1 MNFNGGGAVYPVSD
15 AFMRAIK
22 SNTRTYY
29 WTGTITT
36 SDKKTYEFENEDIV
50 KGSGYISRQCCG
62 NSEIELGSVY
72 TAELGISL
80 FCDIDRY
87 TLDGAEIK
95 LWFHLLLD
103 DGSTESIP
111 MGVFYV
117 AEANR
122 RIKTLELKAYDGML
136 NLDKSFNKGLSS
148 AAPYEFLSLLSKA
161 CHVELAQTKEE
172 IEALPN
178 GTELLGIY
186 QDNDIESWRDFLYY
200 LAQTLGCFAVIDRY
214 GKLSLTSYGSTPVM
228 AIDIRHRFS
237 SSFSDFVTR
246 YTAVSSTNKKT
257 ETAEYYAKDPD
268 DGLTMNLGVNPL
280 LQFGLE
286 ETRKRIINT
295 ILDVVS
301 TVEYVPFDSETI
313 GNPALDLGDVLRF
326 TGGHADETKQSAITS
341 IYTKINGKQTV
352 KCVGKNPRLAAAKS
366 KNDKNISGLI
376 SSIGE
381 TKLSIYT
388 FTNALA
394 LDAGEEKL
402 SIINME
408 FASGDETNA
417 EFHAQA
423 IMEVESNPDTRT
435 LTAETTID
443 LGTTT
448 DDEGNEVEN
457 KKVISFPLSW
467 QEDGKTVL
475 SVFYV
480 LDGHEVEEFHPKES
494 WLSGKHLLTL
504 YYPII
509 GLTANQ
515 LHTFEVLIS
524 MKNGTAHIDDQD
536 IMATIT
542 GQGLGV
548 QERWDGRITA
558 DDTLKKIL
566 LSSMPT
572 HTLHDA
578 VTVHFL
584 APKKTGLSD
593 HVASISLTGMLM
605 RSMKDSLRLFAPIV
619 HDVVETADKKKMHY
633 SKEYVLDDE
642 VFKLRKD
649 YALSGNS
656 NVRLD
661 RGRMLKLVIPTENF
675 DSLTGLTILPFDTL
689 PFVNMKVLYAA
700 DLPLNSFTETA
711 DGAVKLKKSF
721 STRISGQDQ
730 EIDRGRLAAFSLGL
744 QNMTE
749 ITELEVSNV

>member
-1 MNFNGGGAVYPVSD
+1 MYPVSD
-15 AFMRAIK
+15 AFMQAVK
-22 SNTRTYY
+22 SNTRKYY

-36 SDKKTYEFENEDIV
+36 SDKKTYEFGNEDIV

-72 TAELGISL
+72 AAELGISL

-87 TLDGAEIK
+87 TLDGAEIE

-103 DGSTESIP
+103 DDSTESIP

-117 AEANR
+117 AEANH

-200 LAQTLGCFAVIDRY
+200 LAQTLGCFAAIDRY
-214 GKLSLTSYGSTPVM
+214 GKLCLTSYGSTPVM

-286 ETRKRIINT
+286 ETRKRIINA

-301 TVEYVPFDSETI
+301 SVEYVPFDSETI

-423 IMEVESNPDTRT
+423 IMEVESNPDTRM

-467 QEDGKTVL
+467 NEDGKTAL

-524 MKNGTAHIDDQD
+524 MQNGTGHIEAQN

-572 HTLHDA
+572 HMLHDT

-584 APKKTGLSD
+584 APKKTGLND
-593 HVASISLTGMLM
+593 HVASISLTGMPM

-633 SKEYVLDDE
+633 QKEYVLDDE
-642 VFKLRKD
+642 IFKLRKD
-649 YALSGNS
+649 YVLSGNS

-689 PFVNMKVLYAA
+689 PFINMKVLYAA
-700 DLPLNSFTETA
+700 DLPMNSFTEIT

-721 STRISGQDQ
+721 GTRISGQDQ
-730 EIDRGRLAAFSLGL
+730 EIDQGRLAAFSLGL

>member
-1 MNFNGGGAVYPVSD
+1 MYPVSD
-15 AFMRAIK
+15 AFMQAIK

-36 SDKKTYEFENEDIV
+36 SDKKTYEFGNEDIV

-72 TAELGISL
+72 AAELGISL

-87 TLDGAEIK
+87 TLDEAEIK

-228 AIDIRHRFS
+228 VIDIRHRFS

-257 ETAEYYAKDPD
+257 ETAEYYAKNPN

-423 IMEVESNPDTRT
+423 IMEVESNPDTRM

-467 QEDGKTVL
+467 NEDGKTAL

-524 MKNGTAHIDDQD
+524 MQNGTGHIEAQN

-548 QERWDGRITA
+548 QDRWDGRITA

-566 LSSMPT
+566 LSSMAT

-584 APKKTGLSD
+584 APKKTGLND
-593 HVASISLTGMLM
+593 HVASISLMGMPM

-619 HDVVETADKKKMHY
+619 HDVVETADKKKMNY
-633 SKEYVLDDE
+633 QKEYVLDDD
-642 VFKLRKD
+642 VFKLRKE
-649 YALSGNS
+649 YALSGNN

-661 RGRMLKLVIPTENF
+661 RDRMLKLVIPTENF
-675 DSLTGLTILPFDTL
+675 DSLTDLTIRSFDTL
-689 PFVNMKVLYAA
+689 PFINMKVLYAA
-700 DLPLNSFTETA
+700 DLPLNSFTEIT
-711 DGAVKLKKSF
+711 DSAVELKNSF

-744 QNMTE
+744 QNMAE
-749 ITELEVSNV
+749 IKELEVSNV

>member
-1 MNFNGGGAVYPVSD
+1 MYPVSD
-15 AFMRAIK
+15 AFMQAVK
-22 SNTRTYY
+22 SNTRKYY

-36 SDKKTYEFENEDIV
+36 GDKKTYEFGNEDIV

-72 TAELGISL
+72 AAELGISL

-136 NLDKSFNKGLSS
+136 NLDESFNKGLSS

-214 GKLSLTSYGSTPVM
+214 GKLSLTSYESTPVM

-423 IMEVESNPDTRT
+423 IMDVESNPDTRT

-467 QEDGKTVL
+467 NEDGKTAL

-524 MKNGTAHIDDQD
+524 MKNGTGHIEAQN

-572 HTLHDA
+572 HTLHDT

-584 APKKTGLSD
+584 APKKTGLND
-593 HVASISLTGMLM
+593 HVASISLTGMPM

-633 SKEYVLDDE
+633 QKEYVLDDE

-661 RGRMLKLVIPTENF
+661 RGRVLKLVIPTENF

-689 PFVNMKVLYAA
+689 PFINMKVLYAA
-700 DLPLNSFTETA
+700 ALPLNSFTEIT
-711 DGAVKLKKSF
+711 DDAVKLKKSF

-730 EIDRGRLAAFSLGL
+730 EIDRGRLATFSLGL

>member
-1 MNFNGGGAVYPVSD
+1 MYPVSD
-15 AFMRAIK
+15 KFMDAVQK
-22 SNTRTYY
+22 NTRTFY
-29 WTGTITT
+29 WTGSIATKTNQ
-36 SDKKTYEFENEDIV
+36 TYEFGNDDIV
-50 KGSGYISRQCCG
+50 KGSGYINRQCCG
-62 NSEIELGSVY
+62 NTEIELGTVY
-72 TAELGISL
+72 AAEMGISL
-80 FCDIDRY
+80 YLDIDRY
-87 TLDGAEIK
+87 TLEEAEIR
-95 LWFHLLLD
+95 LSFHLVYED
-103 DGSTESIP
+103 ETEEEVP

-122 RIKTLELKAYDGML
+122 CIKTLELKAYDGML
-136 NLDKSFNKGLSS
+136 NLDKNFSKGLSS
-148 AAPYEFLSLLSKA
+148 AYPYEFLSLLSKA
-161 CHVELAQTKEE
+161 CHIELAQTKEE
-172 IEALPN
+172 IEAMPN

-200 LAQTLGCFAVIDRY
+200 LAQTLGCFAIIDRFGRLNLSAY
-214 GKLSLTSYGSTPVM
+214 GNTAVM
-228 AIDIRHRFS
+228 AVDIRHRFS

-246 YTAVSSTNKKT
+246 YTAVSSTNKRT
-257 ETAEYYAKDPD
+257 EKAEYYAKSPD

-286 ETRKRIINT
+286 ETRKRIINA
-295 ILDVVS
+295 ILDVITS
-301 TVEYVPFDSETI
+301 VEYVPFDSDTI

-366 KNDKNISGLI
+366 KNDKNITGLI
-376 SSIGE
+376 NSIGE

-388 FTNALA
+388 FANALA
-394 LDAGEEKL
+394 LDVGAEKL

-423 IMEVESNPDTRT
+423 ILQVESNPDTRT

-448 DDEGNEVEN
+448 DDNGTTVEN

-467 QEDGKTVL
+467 DEDGKTEL

-504 YYPII
+504 YYPIME
-509 GLTANQ
+509 LTANQ

-524 MKNGTAHIDDQD
+524 MKNGAGHIEAQN

-548 QERWDGRITA
+548 QERWDGKITA
-558 DDTLKKIL
+558 EETMKKLL

-572 HTLHDA
+572 HTLQD
-578 VTVHFL
+578 VVMVHFL
-584 APKKTGLSD
+584 SPKKTGLND
-593 HVASISLTGMLM
+593 HVASISLIGMPM
-605 RSMKDSLRLFAPIV
+605 RSMKDTLRLFAPIV
-619 HDVVETADKKKMHY
+619 RDVVETDDKKKMNY
-633 SKEYVLDDE
+633 KKEYVLAED
-642 VFKLRKD
+642 VFRLRKD

-656 NVRLD
+656 SIRLD

-675 DSLTGLTILPFDTL
+675 DSLTALTIQPFETF
-689 PFVNMKVLYAA
+689 PFINMEVLYPGN
-700 DLPLNSFTETA
+700 LSFSELTEQVG
-711 DGAVKLKKSF
+711 DAVKLKTSF
-721 STRISGQDQ
+721 SRQVSGQNQ
-730 EIDRGRLAAFSLGL
+730 EINRGRLAAFSMGIGD
-744 QNMTE
+744 MADIE
-749 ITELEVSNV
+749 ELEVSNV

>member
-1 MNFNGGGAVYPVSD
+1 MQ
-15 AFMRAIK
+15 AIK
-22 SNTRTYY
+22 SNTRKYY

-36 SDKKTYEFENEDIV
+36 SDKKTYEFGNGDIV

-72 TAELGISL
+72 AADLGISL

-87 TLDGAEIK
+87 TLDDAEIK

-103 DGSTESIP
+103 DGNTESIP

-117 AEANR
+117 VEANR

-136 NLDKSFNKGLSS
+136 NLDKFFNKGLSS
-148 AAPYEFLSLLSKA
+148 AYPYEFLSLLSKA
-161 CHVELAQTKEE
+161 CHVELSQTKEE

-178 GTELLGIY
+178 GMELLGIY
-186 QDNDIESWRDFLYY
+186 QDNDIESWRDFLFY

-326 TGGHADETKQSAITS
+326 TGGHEDETKQSAITS

-467 QEDGKTVL
+467 NEDGKTAL

-524 MKNGTAHIDDQD
+524 MKNGTGHIEAQN

-558 DDTLKKIL
+558 DDILKKIL

-572 HTLHDA
+572 QTLHDA

-584 APKKTGLSD
+584 SPKKTGLND
-593 HVASISLTGMLM
+593 HMASISLTGMPM

-633 SKEYVLDDE
+633 QKEYVLDDD

-689 PFVNMKVLYAA
+689 PFINMKVLYA
-700 DLPLNSFTETA
+700 DGLQLNEFIERI
-711 DGAVKLKKSF
+711 DGSKLKKSF
-721 STRISGQDQ
+721 NTRISGQDQ
-730 EIDRGRLAAFSLGL
+730 EIDRGRLATFSLGL

>member
-1 MNFNGGGAVYPVSD
+1 MYPVSD
-15 AFMRAIK
+15 AFMQVIK
-22 SNTRTYY
+22 SNTRKYY

-36 SDKKTYEFENEDIV
+36 SDKKTYEFGNGDIV

-72 TAELGISL
+72 AAELGISL

-87 TLDGAEIK
+87 TLDDAEIK

-103 DGSTESIP
+103 DGNTESIP

-148 AAPYEFLSLLSKA
+148 AYPYEFLSLLSKA

-178 GTELLGIY
+178 GMELLGIY
-186 QDNDIESWRDFLYY
+186 QDNDIESWRDFLFY

-326 TGGHADETKQSAITS
+326 TGGHVDETKQSAITS
-341 IYTKINGKQTV
+341 IYTRINGKQTV

-394 LDAGEEKL
+394 LDAGEEKQ

-423 IMEVESNPDTRT
+423 IMEVESNPNTRT

-467 QEDGKTVL
+467 NEDGKTAL

-524 MKNGTAHIDDQD
+524 MKHGTGHIEAQN

-578 VTVHFL
+578 VMVHFL
-584 APKKTGLSD
+584 TPKKTGLND
-593 HVASISLTGMLM
+593 HVASISLTGMPM

-619 HDVVETADKKKMHY
+619 HDVVETADKKKMLY
-633 SKEYVLDDE
+633 QKEYVLAEE

-661 RGRMLKLVIPTENF
+661 RGRMLKLVIPTGNF
-675 DSLTGLTILPFDTL
+675 DSLTDLTILPFDTL
-689 PFVNMKVLYAA
+689 PFINMKVLYA
-700 DLPLNSFTETA
+700 DGLQLNEFIERI
-711 DGAVKLKKSF
+711 DGSVKLKKSF
-721 STRISGQDQ
+721 NTRISGQDQ
-730 EIDRGRLAAFSLGL
+730 EIDRGRLATFSLGL

-749 ITELEVSNV
+749 LTELEVSNV

>member
-1 MNFNGGGAVYPVSD
+1 MYPVSD
-15 AFMRAIK
+15 AFMQAIK
-22 SNTRTYY
+22 SNTRKYY

-36 SDKKTYEFENEDIV
+36 SDKKTYEFGNEDIV

-72 TAELGISL
+72 AAELGISL

-103 DGSTESIP
+103 DVNTESIP

-136 NLDKSFNKGLSS
+136 NLDKAFNKGLSS
-148 AAPYEFLSLLSKA
+148 AYPYEFLSLLSKA

-341 IYTKINGKQTV
+341 IYTRINGKQTV

-423 IMEVESNPDTRT
+423 IMNVESNPDTRT

-467 QEDGKTVL
+467 NEDGKTAL

-524 MKNGTAHIDDQD
+524 MKNGTGHIEAQN

-558 DDTLKKIL
+558 EDTLKKIL

-584 APKKTGLSD
+584 APKKTGLND

-605 RSMKDSLRLFAPIV
+605 PSMKDSLRLFAPIV
-619 HDVVETADKKKMHY
+619 HDVVETADKKKMDY
-633 SKEYVLDDE
+633 QKEYVLDDD

-649 YALSGNS
+649 YALFGNS
-656 NVRLD
+656 NVRLN
-661 RGRMLKLVIPTENF
+661 RGRMLKLVIPTGNF
-675 DSLTGLTILPFDTL
+675 DSLTDLAILPFDTL
-689 PFVNMKVLYAA
+689 PFINMKVLYAD
-700 DLPLNSFTETA
+700 DLQLNEFIERV
-711 DGAVKLKKSF
+711 DGVVKLKQSF
-721 STRISGQDQ
+721 STRISGQDRK
-730 EIDRGRLAAFSLGL
+730 IDRGRLAAFSLGL

>member
-1 MNFNGGGAVYPVSD
+1 MYPVSD
-15 AFMRAIK
+15 AFMQAIK
-22 SNTRTYY
+22 SNTRKYY

-36 SDKKTYEFENEDIV
+36 SDKKTYEFGNEDIV

-72 TAELGISL
+72 AAELGISL

-111 MGVFYV
+111 MGAFYV

-286 ETRKRIINT
+286 ETRKRIINA

-301 TVEYVPFDSETI
+301 SVEYVPFDSETI

-326 TGGHADETKQSAITS
+326 TGGHADETKQSAVTS

-423 IMEVESNPDTRT
+423 IMDVESNPDTRT

-448 DDEGNEVEN
+448 DDEGNKVEN

-467 QEDGKTVL
+467 NEDGKTAL

-524 MKNGTAHIDDQD
+524 MKNGTGHIEAQN

-558 DDTLKKIL
+558 DDALKKIL

-572 HTLHDA
+572 HTLRDA

-584 APKKTGLSD
+584 APKKTGLND
-593 HVASISLTGMLM
+593 HVTSISLTGMPM
-605 RSMKDSLRLFAPIV
+605 RFMKDSLRLFAPIV

-633 SKEYVLDDE
+633 QKEYVLDDE
-642 VFKLRKD
+642 VFKFRKE

-689 PFVNMKVLYAA
+689 PFINMKVLYAA
-700 DLPLNSFTETA
+700 DLPLNSFTEIT

-721 STRISGQDQ
+721 STHISGRDHA
-730 EIDRGRLAAFSLGL
+730 IDRGRLAAFSLGL

>member
-1 MNFNGGGAVYPVSD
+1 MYPVSD
-15 AFMRAIK
+15 AFMQAIK
-22 SNTRTYY
+22 SNTRKYY

-36 SDKKTYEFENEDIV
+36 SDKKTYEFGNEDIV
-50 KGSGYISRQCCG
+50 KGSGYISKQCCG

-72 TAELGISL
+72 AAELGISL

-87 TLDGAEIK
+87 TLDEAEIK

-148 AAPYEFLSLLSKA
+148 AYPYEFLSLLSKA

-228 AIDIRHRFS
+228 VIDIRHRFS

-257 ETAEYYAKDPD
+257 ETAEYYAKNPN

-423 IMEVESNPDTRT
+423 IMEVESNPDTRM

-467 QEDGKTVL
+467 NKDGKTAL

-524 MKNGTAHIDDQD
+524 MQNGTGHIEAQN

-548 QERWDGRITA
+548 QDRWDGRITA

-566 LSSMPT
+566 LSSMAT

-584 APKKTGLSD
+584 APKKTGLND
-593 HVASISLTGMLM
+593 HVASISLMGMPM

-619 HDVVETADKKKMHY
+619 HDVVETADKKKMNY
-633 SKEYVLDDE
+633 QKEYVLDDD
-642 VFKLRKD
+642 VFKLRKE
-649 YALSGNS
+649 YALSGNN

-675 DSLTGLTILPFDTL
+675 DSLTDLTIQSFDTL
-689 PFVNMKVLYAA
+689 PFINMKVLYAA
-700 DLPLNSFTETA
+700 DLPLNSFTEIT
-711 DGAVKLKKSF
+711 DSAVELKNSF

-744 QNMTE
+744 QNMAE
-749 ITELEVSNV
+749 IKELEVSNV

>member
-1 MNFNGGGAVYPVSD
+1 MYPVSD
-15 AFMRAIK
+15 KFMDAVQK
-22 SNTRTYY
+22 NTRTFY
-29 WTGTITT
+29 WTGSITT
-36 SDKKTYEFENEDIV
+36 KTNQTYEFGNDDIV
-50 KGSGYISRQCCG
+50 KGSGYINRQCCG
-62 NSEIELGSVY
+62 NTEIELGTVY
-72 TAELGISL
+72 AAEMGISL
-80 FCDIDRY
+80 YLDIDRY
-87 TLDGAEIK
+87 TLEEAEIR
-95 LWFHLLLD
+95 LSFHLVYED
-103 DGSTESIP
+103 ETEEEVP

-122 RIKTLELKAYDGML
+122 CIKTLELKAYDGML
-136 NLDKSFNKGLSS
+136 NLDKNFSKGLSS
-148 AAPYEFLSLLSKA
+148 AYPYEFLSLLSKA
-161 CHVELAQTKEE
+161 CHIELAQTKEE
-172 IEALPN
+172 IEAMPN

-200 LAQTLGCFAVIDRY
+200 LAQTLGCFAIIDRFGRLNLSAY
-214 GKLSLTSYGSTPVM
+214 GNTAVM
-228 AIDIRHRFS
+228 AVDIRHRFS

-246 YTAVSSTNKKT
+246 YTAVSSTNKRT
-257 ETAEYYAKDPD
+257 EKAEYYAKSPD

-286 ETRKRIINT
+286 ETRKRIINA
-295 ILDVVS
+295 ILDVITS
-301 TVEYVPFDSETI
+301 VEYVPFDSDTI

-366 KNDKNISGLI
+366 KNDKNITGLI
-376 SSIGE
+376 NSIGE

-388 FTNALA
+388 FANALA
-394 LDAGEEKL
+394 LDVGAEKL

-423 IMEVESNPDTRT
+423 ILQVESNPDTRT

-448 DDEGNEVEN
+448 DDNGTTVEN

-467 QEDGKTVL
+467 EEDGKTEL

-504 YYPII
+504 YYPIM

-524 MKNGTAHIDDQD
+524 MKNGAGHIEAQN

-548 QERWDGRITA
+548 QERWDGKITVEE
-558 DDTLKKIL
+558 TMKKLL

-572 HTLHDA
+572 YTLQD
-578 VTVHFL
+578 VVMVHFL
-584 APKKTGLSD
+584 SPKKTGLND
-593 HVASISLTGMLM
+593 HVASISLIGMPM
-605 RSMKDSLRLFAPIV
+605 RSMKDTLRLFAPIV
-619 HDVVETADKKKMHY
+619 RDVVETDDKKKMNY
-633 SKEYVLDDE
+633 KKEYVLAED
-642 VFKLRKD
+642 VFRLRKD

-656 NVRLD
+656 SIRLD

-675 DSLTGLTILPFDTL
+675 DSLTALTIQPFETL
-689 PFVNMKVLYAA
+689 PFINMEVLYPGN
-700 DLPLNSFTETA
+700 LSFSELTEQVG
-711 DGAVKLKKSF
+711 DAVKLKMSF
-721 STRISGQDQ
+721 SRQVSGQDQ
-730 EIDRGRLAAFSLGL
+730 KINRGRLAAFSMGLGD
-744 QNMTE
+744 MAE
-749 ITELEVSNV
+749 IEELEVSNV

>member
-1 MNFNGGGAVYPVSD
+1 MYPVSD
-15 AFMRAIK
+15 KFMEEVQK
-22 SNTRTYY
+22 NTRTFY
-29 WTGTITT
+29 WTGSITT
-36 SDKKTYEFENEDIV
+36 KTNQIYEFGNDDIV
-50 KGSGYISRQCCG
+50 KGSGYINRQCCG
-62 NSEIELGSVY
+62 NTEIELGTVY
-72 TAELGISL
+72 AAEMGISL
-80 FCDIDRY
+80 YLDIDRY
-87 TLDGAEIK
+87 TLEEAEIR
-95 LWFHLLLD
+95 LSFHLVYED
-103 DGSTESIP
+103 ETEEEVP

-122 RIKTLELKAYDGML
+122 CIKTLELKAYDGML
-136 NLDKSFNKGLSS
+136 NLDKNFSKGLSS
-148 AAPYEFLSLLSKA
+148 AYPYEFLSLLSKA
-161 CHVELAQTKEE
+161 CHIELAQTKEE
-172 IEALPN
+172 IEAMPN

-200 LAQTLGCFAVIDRY
+200 LAQTLGCFAIIDRFGRLNLSAY
-214 GKLSLTSYGSTPVM
+214 GDTAVM
-228 AIDIRHRFS
+228 AVDIRHRFS

-246 YTAVSSTNKKT
+246 YTAVSSTNKRT
-257 ETAEYYAKDPD
+257 EKAEYYAKSPD

-286 ETRKRIINT
+286 ETRKRIINA
-295 ILDVVS
+295 ILDVITS
-301 TVEYVPFDSETI
+301 VEYVPFDSDTI

-366 KNDKNISGLI
+366 KNDKNITGLI
-376 SSIGE
+376 NSIGE

-388 FTNALA
+388 FANALA
-394 LDAGEEKL
+394 LDVGAEKL

-423 IMEVESNPDTRT
+423 ILQVESNPDTRT

-443 LGTTT
+443 LGTMT
-448 DDEGNEVEN
+448 DDNGTTVEN

-467 QEDGKTVL
+467 EEDGKTEL

-504 YYPII
+504 YYPIM

-524 MKNGTAHIDDQD
+524 MKNGAGHIEAQN

-548 QERWDGRITA
+548 QERWDGKITVEE
-558 DDTLKKIL
+558 TMKKLL

-572 HTLHDA
+572 YTLQD
-578 VTVHFL
+578 VVMVHFL
-584 APKKTGLSD
+584 SPKKTGLND
-593 HVASISLTGMLM
+593 HVASISLIGMPM
-605 RSMKDSLRLFAPIV
+605 RSMKDTLRLFAPIV
-619 HDVVETADKKKMHY
+619 RDVVETDDKNKMY
-633 SKEYVLDDE
+633 YKKEYVLAED
-642 VFKLRKD
+642 VFRLRKD

-656 NVRLD
+656 SIRLD

-675 DSLTGLTILPFDTL
+675 DSLTALTIQPFETL
-689 PFVNMKVLYAA
+689 PFINMEVLYPGN
-700 DLPLNSFTETA
+700 LSFSELTEQVG
-711 DGAVKLKKSF
+711 DAVKLKMSF
-721 STRISGQDQ
+721 SRQVSGQDQ
-730 EIDRGRLAAFSLGL
+730 KINRGRLAAFSMGLGD
-744 QNMTE
+744 MAE
-749 ITELEVSNV
+749 IEELEVSNV

>member
-1 MNFNGGGAVYPVSD
+1 MYPVSD
-15 AFMRAIK
+15 AFMQAVK
-22 SNTRTYY
+22 SNTRKYY

-36 SDKKTYEFENEDIV
+36 SDKKTYEFGNEDIV

-72 TAELGISL
+72 AAELGISL

-95 LWFHLLLD
+95 LWFHLVLEN
-103 DGSTESIP
+103 SRTESIP

-148 AAPYEFLSLLSKA
+148 AYPYEFLSLLSKA

-200 LAQTLGCFAVIDRY
+200 IAQTLGCFAVIDRY
-214 GKLSLTSYGSTPVM
+214 GKLSLASYGSTPVM

-246 YTAVSSTNKKT
+246 YTAVSSTNKKM

-417 EFHAQA
+417 EFHAQV
-423 IMEVESNPDTRT
+423 IMEVESNPDTRM

-467 QEDGKTVL
+467 NEDGKTAL

-524 MKNGTAHIDDQD
+524 MQNGTGHIEAQN

-572 HTLHDA
+572 YTLHDT

-584 APKKTGLSD
+584 APKKTGLND
-593 HVASISLTGMLM
+593 HVASISLMGMPM

-633 SKEYVLDDE
+633 QKEYVLDDD
-642 VFKLRKD
+642 VFKLRKE
-649 YALSGNS
+649 YVLSGNS

-661 RGRMLKLVIPTENF
+661 RGRMLKLVIPTGNF
-675 DSLTGLTILPFDTL
+675 DSLTDLAILPFDTF
-689 PFVNMKVLYAA
+689 PFINMKVLYAA
-700 DLPLNSFTETA
+700 DLPLNSFTEIT
-711 DGAVKLKKSF
+711 DGLVKLKKSF
-721 STRISGQDQ
+721 NTRISGQNQ
-730 EIDRGRLAAFSLGL
+730 KIDRGRLVAFSLGL
-744 QNMTE
+744 QNMAE
-749 ITELEVSNV
+749 IKELEVSNV

>member
-1 MNFNGGGAVYPVSD
+1 MYPVSD
-15 AFMRAIK
+15 KFMDAVQK
-22 SNTRTYY
+22 NTRTFY
-29 WTGTITT
+29 WTGSITT
-36 SDKKTYEFENEDIV
+36 KTNQTYEFGNDDIV
-50 KGSGYISRQCCG
+50 KGSGYINRQCCG
-62 NSEIELGSVY
+62 NTEIELGTVY
-72 TAELGISL
+72 AAEMGISL
-80 FCDIDRY
+80 YLDIDRY
-87 TLDGAEIK
+87 TLEEAEIR
-95 LWFHLLLD
+95 LSFHLVYED
-103 DGSTESIP
+103 ETEEEVP

-122 RIKTLELKAYDGML
+122 CIKTLELKAYDGML
-136 NLDKSFNKGLSS
+136 NLDKNFSKGLSS
-148 AAPYEFLSLLSKA
+148 AYPYEFLSLLSKA
-161 CHVELAQTKEE
+161 CHIELAQTKEE
-172 IEALPN
+172 IEAMPN

-200 LAQTLGCFAVIDRY
+200 LAQTLGCFAIIDRFGRLNLSAY
-214 GKLSLTSYGSTPVM
+214 GNTAVM
-228 AIDIRHRFS
+228 AVDIRHRFS
-237 SSFSDFVTR
+237 SSVSDFVTR
-246 YTAVSSTNKKT
+246 YTAVSSTNKRT
-257 ETAEYYAKDPD
+257 EKAEYYANSPD

-286 ETRKRIINT
+286 ETRKRIINA
-295 ILDVVS
+295 ILDVITS
-301 TVEYVPFDSETI
+301 VEYVPFDSDTI
-313 GNPALDLGDVLRF
+313 GNPAFDLGDVLRF

-366 KNDKNISGLI
+366 KNDKNITGLI
-376 SSIGE
+376 NSIGE

-388 FTNALA
+388 FANALA
-394 LDAGEEKL
+394 LDVGAEKL

-423 IMEVESNPDTRT
+423 ILQVESNPDTRT

-448 DDEGNEVEN
+448 DDNGTTVEN

-467 QEDGKTVL
+467 DEDGKTEL

-504 YYPII
+504 YYPIME
-509 GLTANQ
+509 LTANQ

-524 MKNGTAHIDDQD
+524 MKNGAGHIEAQN

-548 QERWDGRITA
+548 QERWDGKITVEE
-558 DDTLKKIL
+558 TMKKLL

-572 HTLHDA
+572 YTLQD
-578 VTVHFL
+578 VVMVHFL
-584 APKKTGLSD
+584 SPKKTGLND
-593 HVASISLTGMLM
+593 HVASISLIGMPM
-605 RSMKDSLRLFAPIV
+605 RSMKDTLRLFAPIV
-619 HDVVETADKKKMHY
+619 RDVVETDDKKKMNY
-633 SKEYVLDDE
+633 KKEYVLAED
-642 VFKLRKD
+642 VFRLRKD

-656 NVRLD
+656 SIRLD

-675 DSLTGLTILPFDTL
+675 DSLTALTIQPFETL
-689 PFVNMKVLYAA
+689 PFINMEVLYPGN
-700 DLPLNSFTETA
+700 LSFSELTEQVG
-711 DGAVKLKKSF
+711 DVVKLKMSF
-721 STRISGQDQ
+721 SRQVSGQDQ
-730 EIDRGRLAAFSLGL
+730 KINRGRLAAFSMGLGD
-744 QNMTE
+744 MAE
-749 ITELEVSNV
+749 IEELEVSNV

>member
-1 MNFNGGGAVYPVSD
+1 MQAV
-15 AFMRAIK
+15 K
-22 SNTRTYY
+22 SNTRKYY

-36 SDKKTYEFENEDIV
+36 SDKKTYEFGNEDIV

-72 TAELGISL
+72 AAELGISL

-95 LWFHLLLD
+95 LWFHLVLENS
-103 DGSTESIP
+103 GTESIP

-148 AAPYEFLSLLSKA
+148 AYPYEFLSLLSKA

-200 LAQTLGCFAVIDRY
+200 IAQTLGCFAVIDRY
-214 GKLSLTSYGSTPVM
+214 GKLSLASYGSTPVM

-246 YTAVSSTNKKT
+246 YTAVSSTNKKM

-417 EFHAQA
+417 EFHAQV
-423 IMEVESNPDTRT
+423 IMEVESNPDTRM

-467 QEDGKTVL
+467 NEDGKTAL

-524 MKNGTAHIDDQD
+524 MQNGTGHIEAQN

-572 HTLHDA
+572 YTLHDT

-584 APKKTGLSD
+584 APKKTGLND
-593 HVASISLTGMLM
+593 HVASISLMGMPM
-605 RSMKDSLRLFAPIV
+605 RSMKDSLRLFANI
-619 HDVVETADKKKMHY
+619 
-633 SKEYVLDDE
+633 
-642 VFKLRKD
+642 
-649 YALSGNS
+649 
-656 NVRLD
+656 
-661 RGRMLKLVIPTENF
+661 
-675 DSLTGLTILPFDTL
+675 
-689 PFVNMKVLYAA
+689 YAA
-700 DLPLNSFTETA
+700 
-711 DGAVKLKKSF
+711 
-721 STRISGQDQ
+721 
-730 EIDRGRLAAFSLGL
+730 
-744 QNMTE
+744 
-749 ITELEVSNV
+749 

>member
-1 MNFNGGGAVYPVSD
+1 MQV
-15 AFMRAIK
+15 IK
-22 SNTRTYY
+22 SNTRKYY

-36 SDKKTYEFENEDIV
+36 SDKKTYEFGNGDIV

-72 TAELGISL
+72 AAELGISL

-87 TLDGAEIK
+87 TLDDAEIK

-103 DGSTESIP
+103 DGNTESIP

-148 AAPYEFLSLLSKA
+148 AYPYEFLSLLSKA

-178 GTELLGIY
+178 GMELLGIY
-186 QDNDIESWRDFLYY
+186 QDNDIESWRDFLFY

-313 GNPALDLGDVLRF
+313 GNPAMDLGDVLRF

-341 IYTKINGKQTV
+341 IYTRINGKQTV

-394 LDAGEEKL
+394 LDAGEEKQ

-423 IMEVESNPDTRT
+423 IMEVESNPNTRT

-467 QEDGKTVL
+467 NEDGKTAL

-524 MKNGTAHIDDQD
+524 MKNGTGHIEAQN

-558 DDTLKKIL
+558 EDTLKKIL

-572 HTLHDA
+572 HALHDA

-584 APKKTGLSD
+584 APKKTGLND
-593 HVASISLTGMLM
+593 HVASISLTGMPM

-633 SKEYVLDDE
+633 QKEYVLDDD
-642 VFKLRKD
+642 VFKLRKE

-661 RGRMLKLVIPTENF
+661 CGRMLKLVIPTGNF
-675 DSLTGLTILPFDTL
+675 DSLTDLTILPFDTL
-689 PFVNMKVLYAA
+689 PFINMKVLYA
-700 DLPLNSFTETA
+700 DGLQLNEFIERI

-721 STRISGQDQ
+721 NTRISGQDQ
-730 EIDRGRLAAFSLGL
+730 EIDRGRLATFSLGL
-744 QNMTE
+744 QNMAE
-749 ITELEVSNV
+749 IKELEVSNV

>member
-1 MNFNGGGAVYPVSD
+1 MYPVSD
-15 AFMRAIK
+15 KFMDAVQK
-22 SNTRTYY
+22 NTRTFY
-29 WTGTITT
+29 WTGSITT
-36 SDKKTYEFENEDIV
+36 KTNQTYEFGNDDIV
-50 KGSGYISRQCCG
+50 KGSGYINRQCCG
-62 NSEIELGSVY
+62 NTEIELGTVY
-72 TAELGISL
+72 AAEMGISL
-80 FCDIDRY
+80 YLDIDRY
-87 TLDGAEIK
+87 TLEEAEIR
-95 LWFHLLLD
+95 LSFHLVYED
-103 DGSTESIP
+103 ETEEEVP

-122 RIKTLELKAYDGML
+122 CIKTLELKAYDGML
-136 NLDKSFNKGLSS
+136 NLDKNFSKGLSS
-148 AAPYEFLSLLSKA
+148 AYPYEFLSLLSKA
-161 CHVELAQTKEE
+161 CHIELAQTKEE
-172 IEALPN
+172 IEAMPN

-200 LAQTLGCFAVIDRY
+200 LAQTLGCFAIIDRFGRLNLSAY
-214 GKLSLTSYGSTPVM
+214 GNTAVM
-228 AIDIRHRFS
+228 AVDIRHRFS

-246 YTAVSSTNKKT
+246 YTAVSSTNKRT
-257 ETAEYYAKDPD
+257 EKAEYYAKSPD

-286 ETRKRIINT
+286 ETRKRIINA
-295 ILDVVS
+295 ILDVITS
-301 TVEYVPFDSETI
+301 VEYVPFDSDTI

-366 KNDKNISGLI
+366 KNDKNITGLI
-376 SSIGE
+376 NSIGE

-388 FTNALA
+388 FANALA
-394 LDAGEEKL
+394 LDVGAEKL

-423 IMEVESNPDTRT
+423 ILQVESNPDTRT

-448 DDEGNEVEN
+448 DDNGTTVEN

-467 QEDGKTVL
+467 DEDGKTEL

-504 YYPII
+504 YYPIME
-509 GLTANQ
+509 LTANQ

-524 MKNGTAHIDDQD
+524 MKNGAGHIEAQK

-548 QERWDGRITA
+548 QERWDGKITA
-558 DDTLKKIL
+558 EETMKKLL

-572 HTLHDA
+572 YTLQD
-578 VTVHFL
+578 VVMVHFL
-584 APKKTGLSD
+584 SPKKTGLND
-593 HVASISLTGMLM
+593 HVASISLIGMPM
-605 RSMKDSLRLFAPIV
+605 RSMKDALRLFAPIV
-619 HDVVETADKKKMHY
+619 RDVVETDDKKKMNY
-633 SKEYVLDDE
+633 KKEYVLAED
-642 VFKLRKD
+642 VFRLRKD

-656 NVRLD
+656 SIRLD

-675 DSLTGLTILPFDTL
+675 DSLTALTIQPFETF
-689 PFVNMKVLYAA
+689 PFINMEVLYPGN
-700 DLPLNSFTETA
+700 LSFSELTEQVG
-711 DGAVKLKKSF
+711 DAVKLKTSF
-721 STRISGQDQ
+721 SRQVSGQNQ
-730 EIDRGRLAAFSLGL
+730 KINRGRLAAFSMGIGD
-744 QNMTE
+744 MADIE
-749 ITELEVSNV
+749 ELEVSNV

>member
-1 MNFNGGGAVYPVSD
+1 MYPVSD
-15 AFMRAIK
+15 AFMQVIK
-22 SNTRTYY
+22 SNTRKYY

-36 SDKKTYEFENEDIV
+36 SDKKTYEFGNGDIV

-72 TAELGISL
+72 AAELGISL

-87 TLDGAEIK
+87 TLDDAEIK

-103 DGSTESIP
+103 DGNTESIP

-148 AAPYEFLSLLSKA
+148 AYPYEFLSLLSKA

-178 GTELLGIY
+178 GMELLGIY
-186 QDNDIESWRDFLYY
+186 QDNDIESWRDFLFY

-246 YTAVSSTNKKT
+246 YTAVSSTNKKM

-313 GNPALDLGDVLRF
+313 GNPAMDLGDVLRF

-341 IYTKINGKQTV
+341 IYTRINGKQTV

-394 LDAGEEKL
+394 LDAGEEKQ

-423 IMEVESNPDTRT
+423 IMEVESNPNTRT

-467 QEDGKTVL
+467 NEDGKTAL

-524 MKNGTAHIDDQD
+524 MKNGTGHIEAQN

-558 DDTLKKIL
+558 EDTLKKIL

-572 HTLHDA
+572 HALHDA

-584 APKKTGLSD
+584 APKKTGLND
-593 HVASISLTGMLM
+593 HVASISLTGMPM

-633 SKEYVLDDE
+633 QKEYVLDDD
-642 VFKLRKD
+642 VFKLRKE

-661 RGRMLKLVIPTENF
+661 RGRMLKLVIPTGNF
-675 DSLTGLTILPFDTL
+675 DSLTDLTILPFDTL
-689 PFVNMKVLYAA
+689 PFINMKVLYA
-700 DLPLNSFTETA
+700 DGLQLNEFIERI

-721 STRISGQDQ
+721 NTRISGQDQ
-730 EIDRGRLAAFSLGL
+730 EIDRGRLATFSLGL
-744 QNMTE
+744 QNMAE
-749 ITELEVSNV
+749 IKELEVSNV

>member
-1 MNFNGGGAVYPVSD
+1 MYPVSD
-15 AFMRAIK
+15 AFMQAIK
-22 SNTRTYY
+22 SNTRKYY

-36 SDKKTYEFENEDIV
+36 SDKKTYEFGNEDIV

-72 TAELGISL
+72 AAELGISL

-136 NLDKSFNKGLSS
+136 NLDKAFNKGLSS
-148 AAPYEFLSLLSKA
+148 AYPYEFLSLLSKA

-286 ETRKRIINT
+286 ETRRRIINT

-326 TGGHADETKQSAITS
+326 TGGHADETKQSAITT

-423 IMEVESNPDTRT
+423 IMNVESNPDTRT

-467 QEDGKTVL
+467 NEDGKTAL

-524 MKNGTAHIDDQD
+524 MKNGSGHIEAQN

-558 DDTLKKIL
+558 DDTLKKFL

-584 APKKTGLSD
+584 APKKTGLND
-593 HVASISLTGMLM
+593 HVASISLTGMPM

-619 HDVVETADKKKMHY
+619 HDVVETADEKKMHY
-633 SKEYVLDDE
+633 QKEYVLDDD
-642 VFKLRKD
+642 VFKLRKE

-656 NVRLD
+656 NVRPD
-661 RGRMLKLVIPTENF
+661 RGRMLKLVIPTGNF

-689 PFVNMKVLYAA
+689 PFINMKVLYAA
-700 DLPLNSFTETA
+700 ALPLNSFTEIT

-721 STRISGQDQ
+721 NTRISGQDQ
-730 EIDRGRLAAFSLGL
+730 EIDRGRLAAFSLVL
-744 QNMTE
+744 QNMEE

>member
-1 MNFNGGGAVYPVSD
+1 MDAVQ
-15 AFMRAIK
+15 K
-22 SNTRTYY
+22 NTRTFY
-29 WTGTITT
+29 WTGSITT
-36 SDKKTYEFENEDIV
+36 KTNQTYEFGNDDIV
-50 KGSGYISRQCCG
+50 KGSGYINRQCCG
-62 NSEIELGSVY
+62 NTEIELGTVY
-72 TAELGISL
+72 AAEMGISL
-80 FCDIDRY
+80 YLDIDRY
-87 TLDGAEIK
+87 TLEEAEIR
-95 LWFHLLLD
+95 LSFHLVYED
-103 DGSTESIP
+103 ETEEEVP

-122 RIKTLELKAYDGML
+122 CIKTLELKAYDGML
-136 NLDKSFNKGLSS
+136 NLDKNFSKGLSS
-148 AAPYEFLSLLSKA
+148 AYPYEFLSLLSKA
-161 CHVELAQTKEE
+161 CHIELAQTKEE
-172 IEALPN
+172 IEAMPN

-200 LAQTLGCFAVIDRY
+200 LAQTLGCFAIIDRFGRLNLSAY
-214 GKLSLTSYGSTPVM
+214 GNTAVM
-228 AIDIRHRFS
+228 AVDIRHRFS

-246 YTAVSSTNKKT
+246 YTAVSSTNKRT
-257 ETAEYYAKDPD
+257 EKAEYYAKSPD

-286 ETRKRIINT
+286 ETRKRIINA
-295 ILDVVS
+295 ILDVITS
-301 TVEYVPFDSETI
+301 VEYVPFDSDTI

-366 KNDKNISGLI
+366 KNDKNITGLI
-376 SSIGE
+376 NSIGE

-388 FTNALA
+388 FANALA
-394 LDAGEEKL
+394 LDVGAEKL

-423 IMEVESNPDTRT
+423 ILQVESNPDTRT

-448 DDEGNEVEN
+448 DDNGTTVEN

-467 QEDGKTVL
+467 DEDGKTEL

-504 YYPII
+504 YYPIME
-509 GLTANQ
+509 LTANQ

-524 MKNGTAHIDDQD
+524 MKNGAGHIEAQN

-548 QERWDGRITA
+548 QERWDGKITA
-558 DDTLKKIL
+558 EETMKKLL

-572 HTLHDA
+572 HTLQD
-578 VTVHFL
+578 VVMVHFL
-584 APKKTGLSD
+584 SPKKTGLND
-593 HVASISLTGMLM
+593 HVASISLIGMPM
-605 RSMKDSLRLFAPIV
+605 RSMKDTLRLFAPIV
-619 HDVVETADKKKMHY
+619 RDVVETDDKKKMNY
-633 SKEYVLDDE
+633 KKEYVLAED
-642 VFKLRKD
+642 VFRLRKD

-656 NVRLD
+656 SIRLD

-675 DSLTGLTILPFDTL
+675 DSLTALTIQPFETF
-689 PFVNMKVLYAA
+689 PFINMEVLYPGN
-700 DLPLNSFTETA
+700 LSFSELTEQVG
-711 DGAVKLKKSF
+711 DAVKLKTSF
-721 STRISGQDQ
+721 SRQVSGQNQ
-730 EIDRGRLAAFSLGL
+730 EINRGRLAAFSMGIGD
-744 QNMTE
+744 MADIE
-749 ITELEVSNV
+749 ELEVSNV

>member
-1 MNFNGGGAVYPVSD
+1 MQ
-15 AFMRAIK
+15 AIK
-22 SNTRTYY
+22 SNTRKYY

-36 SDKKTYEFENEDIV
+36 SDKKTYEFGNEDIV

-72 TAELGISL
+72 AAELGISL

-111 MGVFYV
+111 MGAFYV

-214 GKLSLTSYGSTPVM
+214 GKLSLTSYGSTPVV

-286 ETRKRIINT
+286 ETRRRIINT

-394 LDAGEEKL
+394 LDAGEETL

-423 IMEVESNPDTRT
+423 ILDVESNPDTRT

-443 LGTTT
+443 LGTTA

-467 QEDGKTVL
+467 NEDGKTAL

-524 MKNGTAHIDDQD
+524 MKNGTGHIEAQN

-558 DDTLKKIL
+558 DDALKKIL

-584 APKKTGLSD
+584 APKKTGLND

-605 RSMKDSLRLFAPIV
+605 RSMTDSLRLFAPIV

-633 SKEYVLDDE
+633 QKEYVLDDD
-642 VFKLRKD
+642 VFKLRKN

-661 RGRMLKLVIPTENF
+661 RGRMLKLVIPTGNF
-675 DSLTGLTILPFDTL
+675 DSLTDLTIRPFDTL
-689 PFVNMKVLYAA
+689 PFINMKVLYT
-700 DLPLNSFTETA
+700 DGLQLNEFIEKV
-711 DGAVKLKKSF
+711 DGAVKLKESF
-721 STRISGQDQ
+721 STRISGQDR

-744 QNMTE
+744 QNMAE
-749 ITELEVSNV
+749 IKELEVSNV

>member
-1 MNFNGGGAVYPVSD
+1 MYPVSD

-423 IMEVESNPDTRT
+423 IMEVESNPDTRA

-475 SVFYV
+475 SIFYV

-584 APKKTGLSD
+584 APKKTGLND

-633 SKEYVLDDE
+633 QKEYVLDDE

-700 DLPLNSFTETA
+700 DLPMNSFTEIT
-711 DGAVKLKKSF
+711 DGVVRLKQSF

>member
-1 MNFNGGGAVYPVSD
+1 MYPVSD
-15 AFMRAIK
+15 AFMQAIK
-22 SNTRTYY
+22 SNTRKYY

-36 SDKKTYEFENEDIV
+36 SDKKNYEFENEDIV

-72 TAELGISL
+72 AAELGISL

-103 DGSTESIP
+103 DGRTESIP
-111 MGVFYV
+111 MGMFYV

-178 GTELLGIY
+178 GTELLGVY

-200 LAQTLGCFAVIDRY
+200 LAQTLGCFASIDRY
-214 GKLSLTSYGSTPVM
+214 GKLCLTAYGNTAVM
-228 AIDIRHRFS
+228 AVGSRHRFS

-423 IMEVESNPDTRT
+423 IMEVESNPDTRM
-435 LTAETTID
+435 LTAETTIN

-457 KKVISFPLSW
+457 KKVISFP
-467 QEDGKTVL
+467 L

-524 MKNGTAHIDDQD
+524 MQNGTGHIEAQN

-572 HTLHDA
+572 HTLRDA
-578 VTVHFL
+578 VMVHFL
-584 APKKTGLSD
+584 APKKTGLND
-593 HVASISLTGMLM
+593 HVTSISLTGMPM

-619 HDVVETADKKKMHY
+619 HDVIETADKKKMHY
-633 SKEYVLDDE
+633 QKEYVIDDE

-649 YALSGNS
+649 YVLSGNS

-661 RGRMLKLVIPTENF
+661 RGRMLKLVIPTRNF
-675 DSLTGLTILPFDTL
+675 DSLTDLAILPFDTL
-689 PFVNMKVLYAA
+689 PFINMKVLYAA
-700 DLPLNSFTETA
+700 DLPLNSFTEIT
-711 DGAVKLKKSF
+711 DSAVKLKKSF

>member
-1 MNFNGGGAVYPVSD
+1 MYPVSD
-15 AFMRAIK
+15 KFMDAVQK
-22 SNTRTYY
+22 NTRTFY
-29 WTGTITT
+29 WTGSITT
-36 SDKKTYEFENEDIV
+36 KTNQTYEFGNDDIV
-50 KGSGYISRQCCG
+50 KGSGYINRQCCG
-62 NSEIELGSVY
+62 NTEIELGTVY
-72 TAELGISL
+72 AAEMGISL
-80 FCDIDRY
+80 YLDIDRY
-87 TLDGAEIK
+87 TLEEAEIR
-95 LWFHLLLD
+95 LSFHLVYED
-103 DGSTESIP
+103 ETEEEVP

-122 RIKTLELKAYDGML
+122 CIKTLELKAYDGML
-136 NLDKSFNKGLSS
+136 NLDKNFSKGLSS
-148 AAPYEFLSLLSKA
+148 AYPYEFLSLLSKA
-161 CHVELAQTKEE
+161 CHIELAQTKEE
-172 IEALPN
+172 IEAMPN

-200 LAQTLGCFAVIDRY
+200 LAQTLGCFAIIDRFGRLNLSAY
-214 GKLSLTSYGSTPVM
+214 GNTAVM
-228 AIDIRHRFS
+228 AVDIRHRFS

-246 YTAVSSTNKKT
+246 YTAVSSTNKRT
-257 ETAEYYAKDPD
+257 EKAEYYAKSPD

-286 ETRKRIINT
+286 ETRKRIINA
-295 ILDVVS
+295 ILDVITS
-301 TVEYVPFDSETI
+301 VEYVPFDSDTI

-366 KNDKNISGLI
+366 KNDKNITGLI
-376 SSIGE
+376 NSIGE

-388 FTNALA
+388 FANALA
-394 LDAGEEKL
+394 LDVGAEKL

-423 IMEVESNPDTRT
+423 ILQVESNPDTRT

-448 DDEGNEVEN
+448 DDNGTTVEN

-467 QEDGKTVL
+467 DEDGKTEL

-480 LDGHEVEEFHPKES
+480 LDGHEVKEFHPKES

-504 YYPII
+504 YYPIME
-509 GLTANQ
+509 LTANQ

-524 MKNGTAHIDDQD
+524 MKNGAGHIEAQN

-548 QERWDGRITA
+548 QERWDGKITA
-558 DDTLKKIL
+558 EETMKKLL

-572 HTLHDA
+572 HTLQD
-578 VTVHFL
+578 VVMVHFL
-584 APKKTGLSD
+584 SPKKTGLND
-593 HVASISLTGMLM
+593 HVASISLIGMPM
-605 RSMKDSLRLFAPIV
+605 RSMKDTLRLFAPIV
-619 HDVVETADKKKMHY
+619 RDVVETDDKKKMNY
-633 SKEYVLDDE
+633 KKEYVLAED
-642 VFKLRKD
+642 VFRLRKD

-656 NVRLD
+656 SIRLD

-675 DSLTGLTILPFDTL
+675 DSLTALTIQPFETF
-689 PFVNMKVLYAA
+689 PFINMEVLYPGN
-700 DLPLNSFTETA
+700 LSFSELTEQVG
-711 DGAVKLKKSF
+711 DAVKLKTSF
-721 STRISGQDQ
+721 SRQVSGQNQ
-730 EIDRGRLAAFSLGL
+730 KINRGRLAAFSMGIGD
-744 QNMTE
+744 MADIE
-749 ITELEVSNV
+749 ELEVSNV

>member
-1 MNFNGGGAVYPVSD
+1 MYPVSD
-15 AFMRAIK
+15 AFMQAVK
-22 SNTRTYY
+22 SNTRKYY

-36 SDKKTYEFENEDIV
+36 SDKKTYEFGNEDIV

-72 TAELGISL
+72 AAELGISL

-95 LWFHLLLD
+95 LWFHLVLENS
-103 DGSTESIP
+103 GTESIP

-148 AAPYEFLSLLSKA
+148 AYPYEFLSLLSKA

-200 LAQTLGCFAVIDRY
+200 IAQTLGCFAVIDRY
-214 GKLSLTSYGSTPVM
+214 GKLSLASYGSTPVM

-246 YTAVSSTNKKT
+246 YTAVSSTNKKM

-352 KCVGKNPRLAAAKS
+352 RCVGKNPRLAAAKS

-417 EFHAQA
+417 EFHAQV
-423 IMEVESNPDTRT
+423 IMEVESNPDTRM

-467 QEDGKTVL
+467 NEDGKTAL

-524 MKNGTAHIDDQD
+524 MQNGTGHIEAQN

-572 HTLHDA
+572 YTLHDT

-584 APKKTGLSD
+584 APKKTGLND
-593 HVASISLTGMLM
+593 HVASISLMGMPM

-633 SKEYVLDDE
+633 QKEYVLDDD
-642 VFKLRKD
+642 VFKLRKE
-649 YALSGNS
+649 YVLSGNS

-661 RGRMLKLVIPTENF
+661 RGRMLKLVIPTGNF
-675 DSLTGLTILPFDTL
+675 DSLTDLAILPFDTF
-689 PFVNMKVLYAA
+689 PFINMKVLYAA
-700 DLPLNSFTETA
+700 DLPLNSFTEIT
-711 DGAVKLKKSF
+711 DGLVKLKKSF
-721 STRISGQDQ
+721 NTRISGQNQ
-730 EIDRGRLAAFSLGL
+730 KIDRGRLVAFSLGL
-744 QNMTE
+744 QNMAE
-749 ITELEVSNV
+749 IKELEVSNV

>member
-1 MNFNGGGAVYPVSD
+1 MYPVSD
-15 AFMRAIK
+15 AFMQAIK
-22 SNTRTYY
+22 SNTRKYY

-36 SDKKTYEFENEDIV
+36 SDKKIYEFGNEDIV

-72 TAELGISL
+72 AAELGISL

-87 TLDGAEIK
+87 TLDDAEIK

-136 NLDKSFNKGLSS
+136 NLDKAFNKGLSS

-200 LAQTLGCFAVIDRY
+200 LAQMLGCFAVIDRY
-214 GKLSLTSYGSTPVM
+214 GKLCLTSYGSTPVM

-394 LDAGEEKL
+394 LNAGEEKL
-402 SIINME
+402 SIINIE

-423 IMEVESNPDTRT
+423 IMDVESNPDTRT

-443 LGTTT
+443 LGTIT
-448 DDEGNEVEN
+448 DNEGNEVEN

-467 QEDGKTVL
+467 DEDGKTAL

-524 MKNGTAHIDDQD
+524 MQNGTGHIEAQN

-542 GQGLGV
+542 GQGLGM

-584 APKKTGLSD
+584 APKKTGLND
-593 HVASISLTGMLM
+593 HVASISLTGMPM

-633 SKEYVLDDE
+633 QKEYVLDDD
-642 VFKLRKD
+642 VFKLRKEYD
-649 YALSGNS
+649 LSGNS

-661 RGRMLKLVIPTENF
+661 RGRMLKLVIPTGNF
-675 DSLTGLTILPFDTL
+675 DSLTDLTILPFDTL
-689 PFVNMKVLYAA
+689 PFINMKVLYA
-700 DLPLNSFTETA
+700 DGLQINEFIERI
-711 DGAVKLKKSF
+711 DGAVKLKQSF
-721 STRISGQDQ
+721 STCISGQDQ
-730 EIDRGRLAAFSLGL
+730 KIDRARLAAFSLGL

>member
-1 MNFNGGGAVYPVSD
+1 MYPVSD
-15 AFMRAIK
+15 AFMQAIK
-22 SNTRTYY
+22 SNTRKYY

-72 TAELGISL
+72 AAELGISL
-80 FCDIDRY
+80 FCNIDRY

-148 AAPYEFLSLLSKA
+148 ATPYEFLSLLSKA

-228 AIDIRHRFS
+228 TIDIRHRFS

-301 TVEYVPFDSETI
+301 SVEYVPFDSETI

-341 IYTKINGKQTV
+341 IYTRINGKQTV

-443 LGTTT
+443 LGTIT

-467 QEDGKTVL
+467 NEDGKTAL

-524 MKNGTAHIDDQD
+524 MQNGTGHIEAQN

-584 APKKTGLSD
+584 APKKTGLDD
-593 HVASISLTGMLM
+593 HVASITLTGMPM

-619 HDVVETADKKKMHY
+619 HDVIETADKKKMQY
-633 SKEYVLDDE
+633 QKEYILDDD

-649 YALSGNS
+649 YALSGKNS
-656 NVRLD
+656 IRLD
-661 RGRMLKLVIPTENF
+661 RGRMLKLVIPTGNF
-675 DSLTGLTILPFDTL
+675 DSLTGLTIQPFDTI
-689 PFVNMKVLYAA
+689 PFINMKILYAA
-700 DLPLNSFTETA
+700 DLPLNNFTEIT

-721 STRISGQDQ
+721 HTRISGHDQ
-730 EIDRGRLAAFSLGL
+730 EIDRGRIAAFSLGL
-744 QNMTE
+744 QNMEE

>member
-1 MNFNGGGAVYPVSD
+1 MYPVSD
-15 AFMRAIK
+15 AFMQAIK
-22 SNTRTYY
+22 SNTRKYY

-36 SDKKTYEFENEDIV
+36 SDKKTYEFGNEDIV

-72 TAELGISL
+72 AAELGISL
-80 FCDIDRY
+80 FCDIDQY

-111 MGVFYV
+111 MGAFYV

-214 GKLSLTSYGSTPVM
+214 GKLSLTSYGSTPVV

-286 ETRKRIINT
+286 ETRRRIINT

-394 LDAGEEKL
+394 LDAGEETL

-423 IMEVESNPDTRT
+423 ILDVESNPDTRT

-443 LGTTT
+443 LGTTA

-467 QEDGKTVL
+467 NEDGKTAL

-524 MKNGTAHIDDQD
+524 MKNGTGHIEAQN

-558 DDTLKKIL
+558 DDALKKIL

-584 APKKTGLSD
+584 APKKTGLND
-593 HVASISLTGMLM
+593 HVASISLTGMPM

-633 SKEYVLDDE
+633 QKEYVLDDD
-642 VFKLRKD
+642 VFKLRKE
-649 YALSGNS
+649 YTLSGNS

-661 RGRMLKLVIPTENF
+661 RGRMLKLVIPTGNF
-675 DSLTGLTILPFDTL
+675 DSLTDLAILPFDTL
-689 PFVNMKVLYAA
+689 PFINMKVSYAA
-700 DLPLNSFTETA
+700 DLPLNSFTEIT

-730 EIDRGRLAAFSLGL
+730 KIDRGRLTAFSLGL
-744 QNMTE
+744 QNMEE

>member
-1 MNFNGGGAVYPVSD
+1 MYPVSD
-15 AFMRAIK
+15 KFMEEVQK
-22 SNTRTYY
+22 NTRTFY
-29 WTGTITT
+29 WTGSITT
-36 SDKKTYEFENEDIV
+36 KNGQVCEFDNDDIV
-50 KGSGYISRQCCG
+50 KGSGYINRQCCG
-62 NSEIELGSVY
+62 NTEIELGTVY
-72 TAELGISL
+72 AAEMGISL
-80 FCDIDRY
+80 YSDIDRY
-87 TLDGAEIK
+87 TLDGAEIR
-95 LWFHLLLD
+95 LSFHLVYED
-103 DGSTESIP
+103 ETEEEVP

-122 RIKTLELKAYDGML
+122 CIKTLELRAYDGML
-136 NLDKSFNKGLSS
+136 NLDKNFSKGLSS
-148 AAPYEFLSLLSKA
+148 AYPYEFLSLLSKA
-161 CHVELAQTKEE
+161 CHIELAQTKEE

-200 LAQTLGCFAVIDRY
+200 LAQTLGCFALVDRFGRLNLSAY
-214 GKLSLTSYGSTPVM
+214 GETAVM

-246 YTAVSSTNKKT
+246 YTAVSSTNKRT
-257 ETAEYYAKDPD
+257 EKAEYYAKTPD

-286 ETRKRIINT
+286 ETRKRIINE
-295 ILDVVS
+295 ILDVITS
-301 TVEYVPFDSETI
+301 VEYVPFDSDTI

-366 KNDKNISGLI
+366 KNDKNITGLI
-376 SSIGE
+376 NSIGE

-388 FTNALA
+388 FANALA
-394 LDAGEEKL
+394 LDVGEEKL

-423 IMEVESNPDTRT
+423 ILQVESNPDTRA

-448 DDEGNEVEN
+448 DEDGRKVEN

-467 QEDGKTVL
+467 DEDGKTEL

-504 YYPII
+504 YYPIM

-524 MKNGTAHIDDQD
+524 MKNGAGHIEAQN

-548 QERWDGRITA
+548 QERWDGKITA
-558 DDTLKKIL
+558 EETMKKIL

-572 HTLHDA
+572 HTLQDA

-584 APKKTGLSD
+584 APKKTGLND
-593 HVASISLTGMLM
+593 HVASISLTGMPM
-605 RSMKDSLRLFAPIV
+605 RSMKDTLRLFAPIV
-619 HDVVETADKKKMHY
+619 HDVVETADKKKMNY
-633 SKEYVLDDE
+633 KKEYVLTED
-642 VFKLRKD
+642 VFRLRKE

-656 NVRLD
+656 SIRLD
-661 RGRMLKLVIPTENF
+661 HGRMLKLVIPTENF
-675 DSLTGLTILPFDTL
+675 DSLTALTIQPLETL
-689 PFVNMKVLYAA
+689 PFINMEVLYPGN
-700 DLPLNSFTETA
+700 LSFSELTEQVG
-711 DGAVKLKKSF
+711 DAVKLKTSF
-721 STRISGQDQ
+721 SRQVSGQDQ
-730 EIDRGRLAAFSLGL
+730 KINRGRLAAFSVGLGD
-744 QNMTE
+744 MAE
-749 ITELEVSNV
+749 IEELEVSNV